1 MFSYFAKINNKMIRL
16 YCNEDDDDND
26 NDNDNGECDDEYLL
40 ASEYNPSEEII
51 VHKDIPPL
59 FSYS

>member
-1 MFSYFAKINNKMIRL
+1 MFSYFTKINNKMIRL
-16 YCNEDDDDND
+16 YCNEDD
-26 NDNDNGECDDEYLL
+26 DNGECDDEYLL

-51 VHKDIPPL
+51 VRNDIPPL

>member
-26 NDNDNGECDDEYLL
+26 ECDDGYLL
-40 ASEYNPSEEII
+40 ASEYNPNEEII